1 MKFEELTVGELKKHA
16 KGNVKGYTAMKK
28 DELVKHLK
36 KGFKLKGGALVAKD
50 PRKVK
55 VNCMSAPKAAAP
67 APAPI
72 MGSGLEESRKKLK
85 EALTS
90 HMQILKGMHEHA
102 KKLRGGTLGQVTQSV
117 YDKSG
122 QFRLPSDVVR
132 HISSYDTGFQNRADA
147 PGKPKLRFDGDDY
160 APRPLPPPGDLSN
173 YFDYE
178 KYPSTPKYIPSTS
191 TPKVAKKEIVGSK
204 RKAEGEAE
212 GGQLPNRVTEK
223 LKDLQMTGSGIA
235 PQPWEDAPN
244 FKGQF
249 EKYNATE
256 KKKFKDL
263 ASFADYIMNNKDK
276 FQAKTL
282 KRARFFK
289 NVLQKKKSS

>member
-1 MKFEELTVGELKKHA
+1 
-16 KGNVKGYTAMKK
+16 
-28 DELVKHLK
+28 
-36 KGFKLKGGALVAKD
+36 
-50 PRKVK
+50 
-55 VNCMSAPKAAAP
+55 MSAPKAAAPVPAP

-132 HISSYDTGFQNRADA
+132 HISSYDTGFQNRAEP
-147 PGKPKLRFDGDDY
+147 PGKPKLRCDGDDY
-160 APRPLPPPGDLSN
+160 APKPTPPPGDLSN

-191 TPKVAKKEIVGSK
+191 TPKVAKKEIVGMK

-212 GGQLPNRVTEK
+212 GGQLPCRVTEK
-223 LKDLQMTGSGIA
+223 MKDLEMKGTGVAPSGFA
-235 PQPWEDAPN
+235 WEDAPN

-289 NVLQKKKSS
+289 NVLQKKKSSQ